1 MAQDIKIKRAEYI
14 SKNCELNQEFIEKS
28 VKIAPKQLLNFI
40 VKDMR
45 SVTGKNLKRILFLT
59 NKRKFD
65 DLNDADIDKILMGS
79 QVKNVKKSSNLHA
92 LPSRWTPHGWID
104 SLFPL
109 PLLPWFSGLPFP
121 Q

>member
-14 SKNCELNQEFIEKS
+14 IKNCELNQEFIEKS

-45 SVTGKNLKRILFLT
+45 SVTGKNLKRILLLT

-65 DLNDADIDKILMGS
+65 DVTDADIEKIVYAEM
-79 QVKNVKKSSNLHA
+79 
-92 LPSRWTPHGWID
+92 PSDNGWRVPYNAIKT
-104 SLFPL
+104 L
-109 PLLPWFSGLPFP
+109 
-121 Q
+121 